1 MSSWVL
7 FITTY
12 PSSKFSVGFN
22 VQLAVLL
29 VKNGVVL
36 LRQCGA
42 AMGAICSRCRRGPAT
57 GQLEITPCIAT
68 VMARAE
74 HPPNQFKSTLRM
86 VVLYN
91 IKKSRDMILL

>member
-36 LRQCGA
+36 LRQRGA
-42 AMGAICSRCRRGPAT
+42 AICLAGKRGHRLQAKWKSH
-57 GQLEITPCIAT
+57 
-68 VMARAE
+68 RAL
-74 HPPNQFKSTLRM
+74 QQ
-86 VVLYN
+86 
-91 IKKSRDMILL
+91 